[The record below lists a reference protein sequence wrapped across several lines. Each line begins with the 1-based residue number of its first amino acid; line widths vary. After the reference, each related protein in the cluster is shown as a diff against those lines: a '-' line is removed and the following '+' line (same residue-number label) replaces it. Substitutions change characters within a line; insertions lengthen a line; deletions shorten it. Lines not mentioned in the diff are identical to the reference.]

1 MPDGIPNLTPG
12 DSGTACFAMPS
23 LARKG
28 RGAVSNPP
36 VRCEAARRDACDDG
50 WAPLEQS
57 FAAVPPAH
65 QALVREGSLARG
77 MTPDA
82 VALAWGEPSKRYHGS
97 KDGKSLDRWDYLGS
111 RPVTI
116 SNFHGGQLPAW
127 GPYGHRYPIH
137 GLGPDIAYVPFR
149 EATVWF
155 IEGRVDAWERM
166 E

>member
-1 MPDGIPNLTPG
+1 MKTVIAAIVTAAFASFGSSCAPSTPQSRIHAQPG
-12 DSGTACFAMPS
+12 RFAM
-23 LARKG
+23 L
-28 RGAVSNPP
+28 
-36 VRCEAARRDACDDG
+36 
-50 WAPLEQS
+50 
-57 FAAVPPAH
+57 PPAH
-65 QALVREGSLARG
+65 QALVREGRLAHG
-77 MTPDA
+77 MSPDA
-82 VALAWGEPSKRYHGS
+82 VGLAWGEPSRRYHGS

-137 GLGPDIAYVPFR
+137 GLGSDIAYVPFR